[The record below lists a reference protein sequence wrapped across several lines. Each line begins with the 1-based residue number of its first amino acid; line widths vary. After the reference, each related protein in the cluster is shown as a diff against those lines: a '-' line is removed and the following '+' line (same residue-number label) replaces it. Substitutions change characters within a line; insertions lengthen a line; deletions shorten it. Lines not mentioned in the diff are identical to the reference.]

1 MKRLMMVMTGC
12 LFIGSA
18 SLMAGEP
25 GGKHGKRH
33 GDDRRSDAHGQG
45 NVLFPTGDVQ
55 IIREYYAPRYRRLP
69 PGLQKKYA
77 RTGTLPPGWQKKVE
91 PFPMALERRLIV
103 LPPGYHRGMI
113 DRQAVIYNPRGVI
126 IDVMMIF

>member
-1 MKRLMMVMTGC
+1 MKRLVIVMTGC

-18 SLMAGEP
+18 TLMAGQP
-25 GGKHGKRH
+25 GGKHGRRHDDDRISNRH
-33 GDDRRSDAHGQG
+33 GHVDIVFS
-45 NVLFPTGDVQ
+45 TGDVQ

-103 LPPGYHRGMI
+103 LPPGYRRGMI

-126 IDVMMIF
+126 IDAMIIF

>member
-1 MKRLMMVMTGC
+1 MLHADVSYAQSCERLVK
-12 LFIGSA
+12 
-18 SLMAGEP
+18 GESWIEP
-25 GGKHGKRH
+25 PRPP
-33 GDDRRSDAHGQG
+33 RPSVVIRNQPTFVFS
-45 NVLFPTGDVQ
+45 TGDVQ

-91 PFPMALERRLIV
+91 PFPVAIERRLIV
-103 LPPGYHRGMI
+103 LPAGYHRGVI

>member
-1 MKRLMMVMTGC
+1 MKRLVIVMTGC
-12 LFIGSA
+12 LFIGGA
-18 SLMAGEP
+18 GLMAGEH

-33 GDDRRSDAHGQG
+33 GYDRRHDEHGQV
-45 NVLFPTGDVQ
+45 NIVFSTGDVQ

-77 RTGTLPPGWQKKVE
+77 RTGTLPPGWQKKVD
-91 PFPMALERRLIV
+91 PFPVALERRLFV
-103 LPPGYHRGMI
+103 LPAGYHRGVI